1 MRSTSSSEALP
12 SASTVGQ
19 RATNFSKYGPTAFTV
34 VCCSMISDS
43 QTR

>member
-1 MRSTSSSEALP
+1 MTASDGRLGQGRDGREPLEEAQVDTASPP
-12 SASTVGQ
+12 S
-19 RATNFSKYGPTAFTV
+19 TV